1 MAEGRWQVVAWLSRR
16 GAPEHGMGNFHS
28 ASCRGFPL
36 LVQNFLQREPHALSL
51 PSLVWPWLLCPRLSQ
66 LTPYAFQCPAPL
78 VGLWDMDPGPGP
90 SLQMPSA
97 GPSEAV

>member
-1 MAEGRWQVVAWLSRR
+1 MAWLSRR
-16 GAPEHGMGNFHS
+16 GAPEHGDGKLPQ
-28 ASCRGFPL
+28 RQLQGFPPVCAEL
-36 LVQNFLQREPHALSL
+36 PAEEAGHRRPRQPHGLGL